1 MKPPSNC
8 FFDGVRKA
16 TRSGILFTTA
26 AVAAGLLLLGQAKG
40 AQAAPTALSGSV
52 PPPAGPMVVTGSA
65 TAICSYDDSTN
76 TLHWSGAGAGWQ
88 RDNLDWYL
96 EVIDPFT
103 GTAITALDHLKALA

>member
-65 TAICSYDDSTN
+65 TAIVRT
-76 TLHWSGAGAGWQ
+76 TIRQIRFTGAGQ
-88 RDNLDWYL
+88 ELDGSATTS
-96 EVIDPFT
+96 T
-103 GTAITALDHLKALA
+103 GTSK